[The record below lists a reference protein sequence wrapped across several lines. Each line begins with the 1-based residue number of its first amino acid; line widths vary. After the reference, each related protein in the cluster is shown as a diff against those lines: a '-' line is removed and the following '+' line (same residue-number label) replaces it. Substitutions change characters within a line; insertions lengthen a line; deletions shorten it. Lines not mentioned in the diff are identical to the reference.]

1 MKTANWIM
9 TLVFLM
15 CVAVQ
20 YNDPDPVR
28 WMTIYGLAMAACL
41 LFVSGKLRWP
51 FPVAVGVAALLW
63 AASIVPHLIGKSI
76 PMNEVFGTMRMISE
90 PVEEAREM
98 GGLLIV
104 AFWML
109 VLLLAL
115 RKQISQPRSL

>member
-1 MKTANWIM
+1 VKTANWVMAI
-9 TLVFLM
+9 VFML

-28 WMTIYGLAMAACL
+28 WMTIYGLAFAACL

-51 FPVAVGVAALLW
+51 FPAAVGAAALLW
-63 AASIVPHLIGKSI
+63 AATIGPRVIGKNV

-90 PVEEAREM
+90 PVEESREM

-104 AFWML
+104 ATWML
-109 VLLLAL
+109 VLLLAM
-115 RKQISQPRSL
+115 RKQISQPVPS